1 MRGFKGYAG
10 YNGLVTTDTS
20 IAAIRA
26 SALKYA
32 VPATLAAIVLV
43 GALVRIIA
51 IDENPPGFFTDE
63 ASVGYNAYTILKHG
77 TDEHGEPWPVLFRA
91 FGEFK
96 LPVYIYTTVPFV
108 AVLGLTEFAV
118 RLASATYGV
127 VAIVTVFLLASAVF
141 RQRTAGLAAA
151 FFLAIMPWHIHYS
164 RTGFGEMVSFI
175 PLITLSLYLVIRGVR
190 GDDRFLIA
198 SGAAFGLTLYTYRA
212 AWVVL
217 PPLLVVIVALYWR
230 ELLRRWRPAAYGAGA
245 FAIIG
250 VPLLLHFLSGGGDR
264 SQDAGILSLDLS
276 AWETVK
282 RFVEQYRSYFSL
294 SYLFLDGD
302 DGPITRHYLP
312 GAGHLHLVQLPLIA
326 MGLLGLVIQPTR
338 EKMLVLALLVLYP
351 LGGALSTESPIS
363 TRSILGTAA
372 LAIVSGYGLM
382 VLVNGL
388 ASLNRPYNR
397 VAVAT
402 TAGVVVALALVAFG
416 GYLSKYHGEYRE
428 VSAGFWGWQSGPEE
442 IVAHFESVEDE
453 YDQLIMDGEF
463 NAPRMFFRFY
473 APEGCEKCTI
483 GGTALFDP
491 NLRQLF
497 ALKPHNIDSRSYNI
511 VNKRIIEY
519 PDSTPAFL
527 FIELK
532 EPG

>member
-1 MRGFKGYAG
+1 M
-10 YNGLVTTDTS
+10 TTDTGT
-20 IAAIRA
+20 AAIRA
-26 SALKYA
+26 SAFRYA

-43 GALVRIIA
+43 AAIVRTVG

-118 RLASATYGV
+118 RLASATYGIIAV
-127 VAIVTVFLLASAVF
+127 VTVFLLASAVF
-141 RQRTAGLAAA
+141 RRRTAGLAAA

-175 PLITLSLYLVIRGVR
+175 PFITLSLYLFVRGVR

-217 PPLLVVIVALYWR
+217 PPLLIVIVALYWR
-230 ELLRRWRPAAYGAGA
+230 DLLHRWRPAAYSAAA
-245 FAIIG
+245 FGIIA
-250 VPLLLHFLSGGGDR
+250 VPILLHFLSGSGDR
-264 SQDAGILSLDLS
+264 SQDAGILSLDIS

-302 DGPITRHYLP
+302 DGAITRHYLP

-326 MGLLGLVIQPTR
+326 LGLLGLVLQPTR
-338 EKMLVLALLVLYP
+338 EKILVLALLVLYP

-363 TRSILGTAA
+363 TRSILGTAG

-382 VLVNGL
+382 VVVNGL
-388 ASLNRPYNR
+388 GSLNRPYNR
-397 VAVAT
+397 VAVVG
-402 TAGVVVALALVAFG
+402 TAGVVVVLALVAFG

-428 VSAGFWGWQSGPEE
+428 VSAGYWGWQSGPEK
-442 IVAHFESVEDE
+442 IVEYFESVEAE

-463 NAPRMFFRFY
+463 NAPYMFFRFY
-473 APEGCEKCTI
+473 APEGCEKCVI
-483 GGTALFDP
+483 GDTAVYDP
-491 NLRQLF
+491 DKRQLF
-497 ALKPHNIDSRSYNI
+497 ALKPRNIDSRSYDI
-511 VNKRIIEY
+511 SNKGAIEY
-519 PDSTPAFL
+519 PDGSPAFL
-527 FIELK
+527 LIEL
-532 EPG
+532 ERPG